1 MANNSALGSAL
12 SIPDGALE
20 KIKKADERLQA
31 LQKTASDTATSVK
44 KSFETMQGSTKD
56 FIGSLDQ
63 IITKL
68 GTISSAAKTMSNSLS
83 SGKAAQGVSK
93 LGSTVLQTAA
103 GIDKMSASLNAKKG
117 DGGLANIKKTIQ
129 DLLVQLEKARVDID
143 MYRSAIG
150 SGKKTYVEWGQ
161 TGLKEAEQRAES
173 LMRQITALNK
183 AYETLR
189 LSSANTNDLL
199 GNTFAKRR
207 NTDELRKMA
216 EYYREL
222 EKLSAQQA
230 KADDKATAQ
239 QTKNTEKRLRELARE
254 VNETEKANAR
264 LQKAKASTPV
274 YAQQYHNERQAMYN
288 QLFGAQSTTSS
299 SALASSSAVKTLR
312 EHMEA
317 IKELQQA
324 RLNLDTT
331 DKNYKRNLVS
341 INDEIKRHS
350 QVLKEAGVN
359 TRNLGEQTSYLAGYM
374 SRWVQRMAFAFS
386 IGSITNF
393 IQQLADVRGQF
404 ELSQISLESILQ
416 NKSKADEIF
425 NKTVELAVKSPFRI
439 KDLVNYTRQ
448 LSAYRIESD
457 KLYDTTKRLAD
468 VSAGLGVDMGRLILA
483 YGQVKAAAYLRGSE
497 VRQFTEAG
505 VNMYGELQ
513 SYFKEVKGEAYTTA
527 QIVDL
532 ISKRKVTFE
541 DVEAVFQRIT
551 DKGGIFYNMQE
562 VQANTLT
569 GKIANFKDAYDVML
583 NDIGKA
589 NEETIK
595 GFIQSATNLLKYWET
610 IANAGKALLS
620 VIIAIKAHSLLM
632 RTNLAKSI
640 VIDMAMVGKW
650 QAFVDM
656 FKTMPTTISQAFTR
670 AKNAIVAASGAIK
683 AALGGVALYAVIQS
697 VLNYKDALNECKEAI
712 NKSHEATVKTL
723 GKITELS
730 IRYKELSSNATK
742 AGDAQKDANTSDA
755 KAIEEKRK
763 VLQKLIDYANQ
774 EGLNIKINVTAL
786 DEKQLDE
793 QLKNVEK
800 KYRDFT
806 FELDAIRTRAA
817 KSDKKGWWWGVSG
830 ISEGLQEY
838 KTAAIDI
845 VSQSNKIEQTM
856 ALVTNNYKDANNYT
870 KKYFDTLKN
879 GRNEGEEDIDY
890 LVRMHDAWSNLESY
904 YTRNSLVLPAWIV
917 NGQKYM
923 KDLDGDF
930 KKLDYAIAQTKEN
943 FKDVFIGKGGVEEF
957 RKKYQNDP
965 LRLKAEIDTYAAD
978 KSLSYTEKRLLYWVA
993 NHQYGVKFQAD
1004 EKSIETAIDYVD
1016 KTIQDFIDSR
1026 HYKIKIDADNI
1037 SDPLKKY
1044 RDYFDNLAKNQKSL
1058 KETDEWLNH
1067 IIKKGKGNKAGLF
1080 TFDRSDFKDEELK
1093 LMGIQ
1098 VEPNVNF
1105 APWNQK
1111 QGKAISVTAKQLK
1124 KLAQAKY
1131 SAISDV
1137 FNEWSWET
1145 KDDKKANKRAND
1157 AANKA
1162 QRDLLQERI
1171 SLLKDMNSEYQKLV
1185 EFEGKEQALTDVRK
1199 NFALAAKNVGMSVND
1214 FVPNKEE
1221 LAKKIEAIANQYKDT
1236 TKRAGALKSA
1246 AEIRLD
1252 VKEEDF
1258 KKQIEEAKDN
1268 AQEAF
1273 AKLDLF
1279 KKLKDEGL
1287 QDEDIKAMF
1296 GDLTTSFEGVRNSI
1310 TADFEA
1316 KWGNDMS
1323 AWGETATKEYKDQM
1337 AKLDKK
1343 IYDDQVNQAQ
1353 ELLKAY
1359 KEQLSEQL
1367 QLDKWYYEERMK
1379 IATNANLAK
1388 NPALQQQM
1396 RDNLTKE
1403 YNKKTADNTWKSFQ
1417 NSDMYVRIFENL
1429 DHTSSKVLDYM
1440 IERMEDLREQL
1451 KGLDPTQV
1459 KTITEQINKLYE
1471 KKNERNPFKALV
1483 SGFKELAKATKEYK
1497 RLGGDKAYISVNKQN
1512 DKEKQSINEHGKA
1525 LAALQAQYNEVVKI
1539 YGAESQRAQT
1549 LKEAVNGE
1557 QDIIDKLKTQNKTT
1571 QENATTLSDAQAA
1584 VDKSKEKT
1592 VNAMTQIN
1600 EVISSV
1606 GSAVSSLG
1614 EAFGVNM
1621 DAFNGGVEAM
1631 QGIGTAIK
1639 SYKSGDIAGMISG
1652 LASVASGLAKIFS
1665 GEDGIDAAIERQER
1679 LVSSLQHAYE
1689 KLQKAMEN
1697 AWSTQDLNRY
1707 YNQSVDNLEAQIKS
1721 YEAMLK
1727 SEQSRKD
1734 PDQSKIQEYQ
1744 QQIDDFKEDIKEL
1757 GETMTEEL
1765 GGFGS
1770 EANYKSAAQEFAD
1783 AWVDA
1788 FNESE
1793 DTLDALNDKMDEFFN
1808 NLVKK
1813 QIMMRAAKKILEP
1826 LFTAID
1832 QAVDKES
1839 DGGYDLTKDELAA
1852 LRGSASAAMTDLNSA
1867 FTALKDIWELTPTG
1881 SSNLSDLQQGIQ
1893 SVTESTAQA
1902 LESVL
1907 NSMRYFLATQQGD
1920 VAMIRSILQ
1929 ERLGSVASQSDV
1941 NPQLVVMREQAGYLK
1956 QIVGYWDSVVK
1967 SGHSKGRSGIRVFL
1981 D

>member
-31 LQKTASDTATSVK
+31 LQKTASDTAVSVK

-68 GTISSAAKTMSNSLS
+68 GTINSAAKTMSNSLGM
-83 SGKAAQGVSK
+83 GKTTQGVSK
-93 LGSTVLQTAA
+93 LGSAVQKTAETIEKLAASGRKATTSSDLSKSVNDWQNIQTQ
-103 GIDKMSASLNAKKG
+103 IDAAKKRQQELTQAIRQYEL
-117 DGGLANIKKTIQ
+117 DLQRIQ
-129 DLLVQLEKARVDID
+129 
-143 MYRSAIG
+143 
-150 SGKKTYVEWGQ
+150 SGKGGVVTPSEYSANKQE
-161 TGLKEAEQRAES
+161 LEATKQLIVS
-173 LMRQITALNK
+173 LREKQQAIIANNQALNQQIQMVNALK
-183 AYETLR
+183 SYKVNSGSLDNLRSKETLAQMR
-189 LSSANTNDLL
+189 
-199 GNTFAKRR
+199 
-207 NTDELRKMA
+207 
-216 EYYREL
+216 EYYKEL

-239 QTKNTEKRLRELARE
+239 QAKNTEKRLRELARE

-264 LQKAKASTPV
+264 LQKAKTSTPA

-386 IGSITNF
+386 VGSITNF

-468 VSAGLGVDMGRLILA
+468 VAAGLGVDMGRLILA

-583 NDIGKA
+583 NDIGKKNEDVIKGMISSATALLDHWQEIARVAEGLVGTIALLALYMKQMGATKVGMLFTGTLTAEAGKTTSTLGLLKKSFVSVTASVKNLAQNLVSAFAA
-589 NEETIK
+589 NAALLGVLALLAAIKGIYDAIAKYNEKVRKAKEETILARESVRGLK
-595 GFIQSATNLLKYWET
+595 EEYQNLRFAAT
-610 IANAGKALLS
+610 
-620 VIIAIKAHSLLM
+620 
-632 RTNLAKSI
+632 
-640 VIDMAMVGKW
+640 DAMSDK
-650 QAFVDM
+650 D
-656 FKTMPTTISQAFTR
+656 
-670 AKNAIVAASGAIK
+670 SGAYEKNIK
-683 AALGGVALYAVIQS
+683 DRR
-697 VLNYKDALNECKEAI
+697 VL
-712 NKSHEATVKTL
+712 
-723 GKITELS
+723 
-730 IRYKELSSNATK
+730 
-742 AGDAQKDANTSDA
+742 
-755 KAIEEKRK
+755 
-763 VLQKLIDYANQ
+763 LQKLIDTANKDGLSLDIDVEVLNADQINETFNKELKDYMDFIDEMEQVRTRYAKNDNWNTWVTD
-774 EGLNIKINVTAL
+774 GLNDL
-786 DEKQLDE
+786 
-793 QLKNVEK
+793 
-800 KYRDFT
+800 
-806 FELDAIRTRAA
+806 AA
-817 KSDKKGWWWGVSG
+817 KYK
-830 ISEGLQEY
+830 EY
-838 KTAAIDI
+838 AVDFL
-845 VSQSNKIEQTM
+845 SQSSTLETAIAIVN
-856 ALVTNNYKDANNYT
+856 TNYDKATNET
-870 KKYFDTLKN
+870 KKYFDEIKA
-879 GRNEGEEDIDY
+879 GQKVGE
-890 LVRMHDAWSNLESY
+890 SNLDYFKRVKAALDAISEHTSKGFLGFGEPEWIEPLRDILDLKDIHTGSWGVDY
-904 YTRNSLVLPAWIV
+904 FGEQLEKEFDTVFGNLKEKYKNDPVKMRAVIDKVAAENDWSEYERNLAYRHFGINISIDKANAEKQVDWVSNYIR
-917 NGQKYM
+917 
-923 KDLDGDF
+923 DF
-930 KKLDYAIAQTKEN
+930 FA
-943 FKDVFIGKGGVEEF
+943 
-957 RKKYQNDP
+957 RKKYGINLVVSSIDDSSP
-965 LRLKAEIDTYAAD
+965 AKGFLAAGDKAAQAAKD
-978 KSLSYTEKRLLYWVA
+978 WKDVEKRL
-993 NHQYGVKFQAD
+993 
-1004 EKSIETAIDYVD
+1004 KSVGSNTDTIDVD
-1016 KTIQDFIDSR
+1016 
-1026 HYKIKIDADNI
+1026 DNI
-1037 SDPLKKY
+1037 RKIFKTEELSPNQMFISVAAVRQRVSELKKAATEEA
-1044 RDYFDNLAKNQKSL
+1044 LALGVNPFE
-1058 KETDEWLNH
+1058 KEN
-1067 IIKKGKGNKAGLF
+1067 NKA
-1080 TFDRSDFKDEELK
+1080 
-1093 LMGIQ
+1093 
-1098 VEPNVNF
+1098 NN
-1105 APWNQK
+1105 
-1111 QGKAISVTAKQLK
+1111 
-1124 KLAQAKY
+1124 
-1131 SAISDV
+1131 
-1137 FNEWSWET
+1137 
-1145 KDDKKANKRAND
+1145 

-1185 EFEGKEQALTDVRK
+1185 GFEGKEQALTDVRK

-1214 FVPNKEE
+1214 FIPDKEE
-1221 LAKKIEAIANQYKDT
+1221 LAKKIEAIANQYKDS
-1236 TKRAGALKSA
+1236 TKRAGVLKSA

-1268 AQEAF
+1268 AQESF

-1279 KKLKDEGL
+1279 KKLKEEGL

-1316 KWGNDMS
+1316 KWGKDMS

-1388 NPALQQQM
+1388 NPALQKHMQ
-1396 RDNLTKE
+1396 DNLTKE

-1440 IERMEDLREQL
+1440 IKRMEDLREQL

-1512 DKEKQSINEHGKA
+1512 DTEKQSINEHSKT
-1525 LAALQAQYNEVVKI
+1525 LAALQAQYNEAVKI
-1539 YGAESQRAQT
+1539 YGAESIRAQT
-1549 LKEAVNGE
+1549 LKETVNGE
-1557 QDIIDKLKTQNKTT
+1557 QDIIDKLKTQNTKT

-1600 EVISSV
+1600 EIISSV

-1639 SYKSGDIAGMISG
+1639 SYKSKDIAGMISG

-1665 GEDGIDAAIERQER
+1665 GEGGIDAAIERQER
-1679 LVSSLQHAYE
+1679 LVSRLQHAYE

-1744 QQIDDFKEDIKEL
+1744 QQIDDLKDDIKEL

-1788 FNESE
+1788 FNDSE

-1808 NLVKK
+1808 NLIKK

-1852 LRGSASAAMTDLNSA
+1852 LRGSASTAMTDLNSA

-1907 NSMRYFLATQQGD
+1907 NSMRYFLATQQSD